1 MKIGVVTAMPIELAY
16 ILEQVTVKEEI
27 KMNRNTFYV
36 AEYEGNELVMVTSG
50 VSKTNAVT
58 YTQMLIDH
66 FKPAC
71 VFNLGIAGG
80 LKQGLKPADIVIGE
94 FYSHHDVKINQME
107 ELFPYI
113 SKFETNE
120 LLLDFVSENMEE
132 VIKGGIVSGERF
144 VESNEQR
151 DQIIRDFGASAV
163 DMESS
168 AIAHCCYINQLPFMA
183 IRGISDLADDSAK
196 DTYDFNEKLVSDK
209 VGKSFLKMIAL
220 KQLKSE

>member
-151 DQIIRDFGASAV
+151 DQIIRDFEASAV

-196 DTYDFNEKLVSDK
+196 DTYDFNEKFVSDK